1 MKPFAMLFLA
11 AVLYSG
17 FVFPR
22 PMQQTEADAERYIIE
37 CEGQWAASSA
47 SGDTTALQRFLAD
60 DFLGV
65 DPDGSM
71 YNKEGAIS
79 ETKTGPKTFVSNHT
93 NEVNVRFYGDTAVAQ
108 GSESWER
115 RSGQPRYGRYVWT
128 DTWVRR
134 DGNWQI
140 VAAEDVEV
148 AEKAP
153 TK

>member
-1 MKPFAMLFLA
+1 MKPFATLFLA

-17 FVFPR
+17 FVFPK
-22 PMQQTEADAERYIIE
+22 PTQQTQADAERYIIE
-37 CEGQWAASSA
+37 SEGQWAASIV

-71 YNKEGAIS
+71 YNKEKAIS
-79 ETKTGPKTFVSNHT
+79 ETLSGPKTFVSNHT
-93 NEVNVRFYGDTAVAQ
+93 NEVKVRFYGDTAVAQ

-115 RSGQPRYGRYVWT
+115 RSGEPRYGRYVWT

-134 DGNWQI
+134 NGHWQV

-148 AEKAP
+148 AEKSP

>member
-1 MKPFAMLFLA
+1 MKPFAALSLA
-11 AVLYSG
+11 VVLYSS
-17 FVFPR
+17 FLFSKPT
-22 PMQQTEADAERYIIE
+22 QQTQVDAERYIIE
-37 CEGQWAASSA
+37 SEGQWAASSA
-47 SGDTTALQRFLAD
+47 SGDTTELQRFLAD

-71 YNKEGAIS
+71 YNKEKAIS
-79 ETKTGPKTFVSNHT
+79 ETLTGPKTFLSNHT

-134 DGNWQI
+134 NGNWQV

>member
-1 MKPFAMLFLA
+1 MKALSTLA
-11 AVLYSG
+11 LALLLSSS
-17 FVFPR
+17 FFFPKSA
-22 PMQQTEADAERYIIE
+22 QQSQADAERYIIE
-37 CEGQWAASSA
+37 SEGQWAASVA
-47 SGDTTALQRFLAD
+47 SGDVSAVQRFLAD

-71 YNKEGAIS
+71 YNKEKAIS
-79 ETKTGPKTFVSNHT
+79 ETRTGPETFLSNQT
-93 NEVNVRFYGDTAVAQ
+93 NEVKVRFYGDTAVAQ

-134 DGNWQI
+134 NGQWQV

-153 TK
+153 SK